1 MPKNNQHHPA
11 NTIQKNILRSLRLC
25 EGLRMPKSNQ
35 HPPANAMQKEVEVE
49 VEAEVGGRNLIGT
62 SLFKASD
69 KETRRRGD
77 KGSADCGY
85 WIADCG
91 FLI

>member
-1 MPKNNQHHPA
+1 
-11 NTIQKNILRSLRLC
+11 
-25 EGLRMPKSNQ
+25 MPKSNQ

-69 KETRRRGD
+69 KETRRRRTRGVRIVD
-77 KGSADCGY
+77 IGLR
-85 WIADCG
+85 IAD
-91 FLI
+91 F